1 MKYWSRIRIN
11 ISVSEFKSVYEK
23 KNLSICK
30 KNLICRKRGKKNLK
44 SFFFWKQ
51 KRKEKR
57 PSRCEYKIQ
66 IDHKLRNASKSIGN
80 ISFGVSSNELNFSFN
95 SPSCDIQRR
104 SSSNHINHLFSH
116 SRMWTYPNFFFPLHF
131 YYCMSFLLTFCHKNV
146 TV

>member
-1 MKYWSRIRIN
+1 MNSNQFTKRKTSAFVKK
-11 ISVSEFKSVYEK
+11 ISYVEK
-23 KNLSICK
+23 EE
-30 KNLICRKRGKKNLK
+30 KNLK
-44 SFFFWKQ
+44 SFFFFGSK